1 MASRPRGSF
10 DARRLP
16 PQVQEDLR
24 RQVVAA
30 VEAGMSQLSAATAFG
45 VSRRAVGTWVRASRT
60 VGPDALRARRR
71 GRAPGEQ
78 CALDPEAQRTVLG
91 LIVAGPPELC
101 GLSAPLWNRR
111 VVAELIDRQTG
122 QRVSAP
128 TAGHYLLRWG
138 LTDAPRPPA
147 RRAAHAATL
156 LPGSTRRTACETLWV
171 SWTRA
176 TDAQESAGAHA
187 LLAQTAGGA
196 VSFLA
201 STEPFDTPG
210 VTDFGERLAAAGRG
224 PVHLLIYGW
233 PREHAAVLRAWTTEP
248 GPRVRLTLA

>member
-1 MASRPRGSF
+1 MTDRPKGAF

-30 VEAGMSQLSAATAFG
+30 VEGGMSQLTAAAAFG
-45 VSRRAVGTWVRASRT
+45 VSRRAVGTWVRASRS

-71 GRAPGEQ
+71 GRAPGEHT
-78 CALDPEAQRTVLG
+78 ALDADQQKVVLEVI
-91 LIVAGPPELC
+91 LAGPPESC
-101 GLSAPLWNRR
+101 GLPGPLWNRR
-111 VVAELIDRQTG
+111 VVAELIERQTG

-138 LTDAPRPPA
+138 LIDAPRPP
-147 RRAAHAATL
+147 RRRVVPATTL

-171 SWTRA
+171 HWTSTR
-176 TDAQESAGAHA
+176 SGHA
-187 LLAQTAGGA
+187 LLAQAAGGA

-201 STEPFDTPG
+201 ADGPFDLAA
-210 VTDFGERLAAAGRG
+210 VIDFGERLTVIGRG
-224 PVHLLIYGW
+224 PVHLLVCGW
-233 PREHAAVLRAWTTEP
+233 PREHAAVLRAWTTDP